1 MSLSK
6 EFDMKKLIC
15 VLFLSAITNTFAN
28 TYVCTPNF
36 QSVMGKPA
44 SNTDFVVKHKPFT
57 RIVESNSSLKIQ
69 RCSIPF
75 GKDSHTCD
83 TYDVDRFEGDTNV
96 NIQKFYVFKAQY
108 DIQIFS
114 DLSYIDN
121 NGRGGFL
128 IGKCKVN

>member
-1 MSLSK
+1 
-6 EFDMKKLIC
+6 MKKFIC
-15 VLFLSAITNTFAN
+15 VLFLSALTNTFAN

-44 SNTDFVVKHKPFT
+44 ANTDFVVKHKPFT
-57 RIVESNSSLKIQ
+57 KVFESNGSIKIQ

-75 GKDSHTCD
+75 GEDTHTCD
-83 TYDVDRFEGDTNV
+83 TYDSDRFERDTNV
-96 NIQKFYVFKAQY
+96 NIQKFYVFKSQY